1 MGLVVANERLVQEVI
16 ALLVAVAVEGL
27 LLRLILNRRVQRV
40 DDSRNE
46 RTGNVADAEADDVSL
61 RVGCGILADFARD
74 GGEQIALLEIV
85 IIGVDLHYFLLLF
98 RDAATNALNR
108 GCARFGR
115 DLNSGWN

>member
-1 MGLVVANERLVQEVI
+1 MLVADERLVQEVI

-46 RTGNVADAEADDVSL
+46 RRVTSPMPRRMMSASGWDAEYSRTL
-61 RVGCGILADFARD
+61 RAMV
-74 GGEQIALLEIV
+74 EKQIALLEIV

-108 GCARFGR
+108 G
-115 DLNSGWN
+115 

>member
-1 MGLVVANERLVQEVI
+1 MGLVVADECFVQKIV
-16 ALLVAVAVEGL
+16 ALLVAVAVESL
-27 LLRLILNRRVQRV
+27 LLGLVFNRRVQCV
-40 DDSRNE
+40 DDRRNE
-46 RTGNVADAEADDVSL
+46 RTGNVADAEADDV
-61 RVGCGILADFARD
+61 RFRMRRGILADLARD